1 MVTAVFIG
9 QVGNGGAAMKA
20 GSHASQKGGGGGAD
34 SAPVAPDGV
43 EVVELDWDGEKERKY
58 HFGAGGNDVTVKF
71 YKHASGEIDVDF
83 TVNSSFDAGAVNAGD
98 SRAIQTKI
106 SSIFR
111 ADVASRSS
119 GSQYKTSAWD
129 DDGRGGFREA
139 MYARA
144 GFSLGGGVN
153 SRPGGSQYGV
163 VRAGQL
169 IPATRDGKP
178 FTAAQQRAHKA
189 ATRNALRDGIR
200 SAKKVIGKTHVR

>member
-1 MVTAVFIG
+1 MVTAIFIG

-20 GSHASQKGGGGGAD
+20 GSHASQKGGGGAAGRV
-34 SAPVAPDGV
+34 VAPDGV
-43 EVVELDWDGEKERKY
+43 KVSESEGWGYRSY
-58 HFGAGGNDVTVKF
+58 QFGVGNNDVAVSFK
-71 YKHASGEIDVDF
+71 KDASGKIDVGF
-83 TVNSSFDAGAVNAGD
+83 TVNGDLDAGAVNAGD

-119 GSQYKTSAWD
+119 GSQYKASAWD

-153 SRPGGSQYGV
+153 SSPGRSQYGV

-169 IPATRDGKP
+169 IPATSDGKP

-189 ATRNALRDGIR
+189 ATRNALRAGIA
-200 SAKKVIGKTHVR
+200 SAKGR

>member
-1 MVTAVFIG
+1 MVAAVFIG

-20 GSHASQKGGGGGAD
+20 GTHASQKGGGGGAV
-34 SAPVAPDGV
+34 AGVVAPDGV
-43 EVVELDWDGEKERKY
+43 EVSESKIAARRAYE
-58 HFGAGGNDVTVKF
+58 FGVGDNDVTVVFQKDT
-71 YKHASGEIDVDF
+71 SGKIDVSF
-83 TVNSSFDAGAVNAGD
+83 MVNGDFDAGAVNAGD

-119 GSQYKTSAWD
+119 GSQYTASAWT

-169 IPATRDGKP
+169 IPATSDGKP

-189 ATRNALRDGIR
+189 ATRNALRAGIA
-200 SAKKVIGKTHVR
+200 SAKGR

>member
-9 QVGNGGAAMKA
+9 QVGNGGAAMKS
-20 GSHASQKGGGGGAD
+20 GNHASQKGGGGGGGGAD

-43 EVVELDWDGEKERKY
+43 EVSEIGGGGIRAYEFK
-58 HFGAGGNDVTVKF
+58 AGGNDVTVSFHKD
-71 YKHASGEIDVDF
+71 ASGKIDVGF
-83 TVNSSFDAGAVNAGD
+83 IVNSSFDAGAVSAGD
-98 SRAIQTKI
+98 SRAIQSKV

-119 GSQYKTSAWD
+119 GSQYTASAWT
-129 DDGRGGFREA
+129 DDGRGQFREA

-153 SRPGGSQYGV
+153 SSPGGSQYGV
-163 VRAGQL
+163 VRARQL
-169 IPATRDGKP
+169 IPATSDGKP

-189 ATRNALRDGIR
+189 ATRNALRAGIA
-200 SAKKVIGKTHVR
+200 SAKGR